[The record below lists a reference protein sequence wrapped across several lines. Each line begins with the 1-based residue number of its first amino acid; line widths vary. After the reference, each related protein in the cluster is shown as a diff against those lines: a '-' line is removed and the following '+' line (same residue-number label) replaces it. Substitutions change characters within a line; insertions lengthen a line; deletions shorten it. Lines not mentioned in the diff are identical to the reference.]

1 VRVTLHPVI
10 VFEPDPEAQRSHEAA
25 MNLIADALA
34 EMLIEEARAEV
45 ADELGLDEADLNH
58 DRGSVTKA
66 ARAELG
72 MLGGAR

>member
-1 VRVTLHPVI
+1 MRVTLHPVI

-45 ADELGLDEADLNH
+45 ADELGLDEDELNH
-58 DRGSVTKA
+58 DHGSVTTT

-72 MLGGAR
+72 MLGGVA